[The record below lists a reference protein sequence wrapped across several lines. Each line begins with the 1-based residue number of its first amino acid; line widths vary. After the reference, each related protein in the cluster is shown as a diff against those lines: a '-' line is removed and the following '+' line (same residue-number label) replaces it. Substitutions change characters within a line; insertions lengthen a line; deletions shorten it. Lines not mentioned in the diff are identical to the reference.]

1 MADLTPE
8 QAIEKLRTLPE
19 DKQRAVLGR
28 LSPEIRKGILTSLQA
43 PKTAGEKYNA
53 ARASGSLPKKDVYT
67 YRSPKEALQQR
78 GDELAVSAQ
87 ENQNTSA
94 GITGGTPKF
103 SGTGPNRKL
112 SYDVTP
118 GSLKERVQAGLMS
131 GVDEIGS
138 VAAKGAG
145 GLLDW
150 KTAIATAGLATP
162 VTAPL
167 STAYFMTQGV
177 KGVAEGAT
185 DIRKNGLTPEN
196 AQNTLLSG
204 ATAVGSA
211 AGDFESPT
219 KSVGDLRRAAA
230 DRFRGTA
237 RKVTQVE
244 PALKEATTKAAD
256 THANTLSEHAETS
269 ENVAKRGELA
279 KQIDTQS
286 QELHGHLSKVE
297 QSVAK
302 EANAKFDR
310 VRAKIGNPQAPADEL
325 VATVKNVEQNVLQ
338 NIPEN
343 IKEFRAIM
351 QHEPLPE
358 DIKGTA
364 EAHGFQLEG
373 TEPLTWEKL
382 QSLKSRLDARLRN
395 ARNMNG
401 DLKRAVYQ
409 TRDAVVGEMGK
420 MADANGAQGEWAEA
434 QRLLASVQG
443 GFP

>member
-138 VAAKGAG
+138 VVAKGAG

-150 KTAIATAGLATP
+150 PTAVATAGLATP

-310 VRAKIGNPQAPADEL
+310 VRAKIGLKNPGQAPADEL

-343 IKEFRAIM
+343 IKEFRAII
-351 QHEPLPE
+351 QHGHLP
-358 DIKGTA
+358 DRFKGRGEVRT
-364 EAHGFQLEG
+364 EKGFELEG

-382 QSLKSRLDARLRN
+382 QSLKS
-395 ARNMNG
+395 
-401 DLKRAVYQ
+401 VS
-409 TRDAVVGEMGK
+409 T
-420 MADANGAQGEWAEA
+420 
-434 QRLLASVQG
+434 LACVT
-443 GFP
+443 PET